1 MDFWHRSI
9 WIIFKMGLLG
19 TEIKPRSPSL
29 VVIGICLCWLLR
41 GFKGTTNLYTLVVC
55 YVMYYDLSAAFVPSY
70 VGGIFN
76 LVQTTCFLQSFN
88 SIFKGHLKG
97 LGGHYIQKP
106 GEDSNLRLL
115 SDKLSSATEGL
126 LILSIALHIPMK
138 NIPMNI
144 HYIHIPMKNI
154 LLGGNKE
161 YVMQLTK
168 SITLQ

>member
-1 MDFWHRSI
+1 
-9 WIIFKMGLLG
+9 
-19 TEIKPRSPSL
+19 
-29 VVIGICLCWLLR
+29 
-41 GFKGTTNLYTLVVC
+41 
-55 YVMYYDLSAAFVPSY
+55 MYYDLSAAFVPSY